1 MAITMPN
8 LNNLRLAV
16 LIDAE
21 NVPRNCIKKVMEEIA
36 IYGTPTVKRIY
47 GDWTSP
53 MIAGWKTPLLEN
65 AITPVQQYSYTTG
78 KNSSDSA
85 MIIDAMDILYS
96 EKTDGF
102 VIVSSDS
109 DFTRLAIRL
118 REAGQRVI
126 GIGERKTPSAFI
138 AACDKFT
145 YIEVIRAGGNRVQL
159 EQDDTKPEKEDAQPA
174 GGGPKDNVNA
184 QTTGSGVRKD
194 GDSGQPTGS
203 GARKDSDKGRQA
215 SGGARKD
222 GEKGRQ
228 SGSGKRSAGKKPPKD
243 GDGGQAADGMA
254 QVTGALATDV
264 VAQAGA
270 DGALA
275 TDVVAQAGADGALAT
290 GEVPQ
295 LGADGVLAVGEASQ
309 PYSVVVQADGGIA
322 TALPDN
328 SEADQNQGRQQSD
341 KGASLTK
348 QRGSRVPSSVVD
360 LIADSVSDLAGDD
373 GTVFMGELG
382 NLIQK
387 KQPDFD
393 HRNFG
398 YKSLSA
404 MIKSIDRFE
413 IDFRQTTDP
422 NIKHVFVR
430 DKES

>member
-1 MAITMPN
+1 MSSNALD

-21 NVPRNCIKKVMEEIA
+21 NVPRNCIKNVMEEIA
-36 IYGTPTVKRIY
+36 IYGTPTIKRIY

-53 MIAGWKTPLLEN
+53 MISGWKNSLLEN
-65 AITPVQQYSYTTG
+65 AITPIQQYGYTTG

-96 EKTDGF
+96 DKTDGF

-145 YIEVIRAGGNRVQL
+145 YIEVIR
-159 EQDDTKPEKEDAQPA
+159 
-174 GGGPKDNVNA
+174 DNA
-184 QTTGSGVRKD
+184 EETHAESEELR
-194 GDSGQPTGS
+194 
-203 GARKDSDKGRQA
+203 ADSDENGQKQQGQSREKHFSPGPGRPR
-215 SGGARKD
+215 GVK
-222 GEKGRQ
+222 
-228 SGSGKRSAGKKPPKD
+228 
-243 GDGGQAADGMA
+243 
-254 QVTGALATDV
+254 
-264 VAQAGA
+264 
-270 DGALA
+270 
-275 TDVVAQAGADGALAT
+275 
-290 GEVPQ
+290 VPD
-295 LGADGVLAVGEASQ
+295 AI
-309 PYSVVVQADGGIA
+309 VQ
-322 TALPDN
+322 
-328 SEADQNQGRQQSD
+328 
-341 KGASLTK
+341 
-348 QRGSRVPSSVVD
+348 
-360 LIADSVSDLAGDD
+360 LIADSVSDLAGDS
-373 GTVFMGELG
+373 GLVFMGELG
-382 NLIQK
+382 NLILK

-398 YKSLSA
+398 YKSLSS

-430 DKES
+430 DKEAN

>member
-1 MAITMPN
+1 MSTNVLN

-21 NVPRNCIKKVMEEIA
+21 NVPRNCIKSVLEEIA
-36 IYGTPTVKRIY
+36 IYGTPTLKRIY
-47 GDWTSP
+47 GDWTNPVVS
-53 MIAGWKTPLLEN
+53 GWKTSLLEN

-96 EKTDGF
+96 ERTDGF

-145 YIEVIRAGGNRVQL
+145 YIEVIRAKAEEAHVENE
-159 EQDDTKPEKEDAQPA
+159 EQHAENDEQHAENDETHGENGETNSDT
-174 GGGPKDNVNA
+174 
-184 QTTGSGVRKD
+184 
-194 GDSGQPTGS
+194 
-203 GARKDSDKGRQA
+203 
-215 SGGARKD
+215 
-222 GEKGRQ
+222 
-228 SGSGKRSAGKKPPKD
+228 
-243 GDGGQAADGMA
+243 
-254 QVTGALATDV
+254 
-264 VAQAGA
+264 
-270 DGALA
+270 
-275 TDVVAQAGADGALAT
+275 
-290 GEVPQ
+290 
-295 LGADGVLAVGEASQ
+295 
-309 PYSVVVQADGGIA
+309 
-322 TALPDN
+322 PDN
-328 SEADQNQGRQQSD
+328 GQKQQPQHHNKHHSQQR
-341 KGASLTK
+341 
-348 QRGSRVPSSVVD
+348 QRGVKLPKTVIQ
-360 LIADSVSDLAGDD
+360 LIADSVADLAGDS
-373 GTVFMGELG
+373 GSVFMGELG
-382 NLIQK
+382 NLILK

-413 IDFRQTTDP
+413 IEFRQTTDP

-430 DKES
+430 DKQAM